1 MTITASPMTTIARH
15 TVNDVLGTLPRSGIR
30 RLTDQV
36 MGSRDMDDA
45 IQLGFGQPQEATD
58 DLIRKAIIKATDER
72 TLGYTE
78 NAGMRVLR
86 DAIATKLAV
95 RNHIET
101 DVESIFVT
109 PGATY
114 GVAVTIGCLINPGDE
129 VLVPDPGYPNFAAA
143 VHHYGGVVKFYQL
156 RQDTG
161 FVPDLNELAA
171 LISPAT
177 KALIINSPGNP
188 TGAVIDAG
196 MMEQLVRLTRERGLW
211 LVSDEVYE
219 TYVYGCRHV
228 SPLSLSGSDHVVGLY
243 SFSKSYNITGLRVG
257 YVVTPHPA
265 VRRALLNA
273 QELYISCAPSISQ
286 YAALQALADGGAYP
300 EAMRAAYQQKRD
312 LVMNMLGPYA
322 GRRPEGAFYLLVD
335 IGFTGLHS
343 DEFAD
348 RLLRDTH
355 VVVAPGATF
364 GPSSDQYIRIAFTP
378 QVEKLR
384 AGLTRLKQFLS
395 QWPIADE
402 KDHQ

>member
-1 MTITASPMTTIARH
+1 MTTIARH

-58 DLIRKAIIKATDER
+58 DLIRKAIIKATEER

-78 NAGMRVLR
+78 NAGLRTLR
-86 DAIATKLAV
+86 DAIVTKLAV

-143 VHHYGGVVKFYQL
+143 VRHYGGIVKFYQL
-156 RQDTG
+156 RQETG
-161 FVPDLNELAA
+161 FIPDLNELTS
-171 LISPAT
+171 LITPAT

-188 TGAVIDAG
+188 TGAVVDAG
-196 MMEQLVRLTRERGLW
+196 MMEQLVQLTRERGLW

-257 YVVTPHPA
+257 YVVTRHPA
-265 VRRALLNA
+265 LRRALLNA

-378 QVEKLR
+378 QVEELR

>member
-86 DAIATKLAV
+86 DSIATKLAV

-257 YVVTPHPA
+257 YVVTRHPA
-265 VRRALLNA
+265 LRRALLNA

-402 KDHQ
+402 EDHQ

>member
-86 DAIATKLAV
+86 DSIATKLAV

-257 YVVTPHPA
+257 YVVTRHPA
-265 VRRALLNA
+265 LRRALLNA

-364 GPSSDQYIRIAFTP
+364 GPSSDQFIRIAFTP

>member
-1 MTITASPMTTIARH
+1 M
-15 TVNDVLGTLPRSGIR
+15 
-30 RLTDQV
+30 
-36 MGSRDMDDA
+36 
-45 IQLGFGQPQEATD
+45 
-58 DLIRKAIIKATDER
+58 
-72 TLGYTE
+72 
-78 NAGMRVLR
+78 
-86 DAIATKLAV
+86 
-95 RNHIET
+95 
-101 DVESIFVT
+101 
-109 PGATY
+109 
-114 GVAVTIGCLINPGDE
+114 
-129 VLVPDPGYPNFAAA
+129 
-143 VHHYGGVVKFYQL
+143 
-156 RQDTG
+156 
-161 FVPDLNELAA
+161 
-171 LISPAT
+171 
-177 KALIINSPGNP
+177 
-188 TGAVIDAG
+188 
-196 MMEQLVRLTRERGLW
+196 
-211 LVSDEVYE
+211 
-219 TYVYGCRHV
+219 
-228 SPLSLSGSDHVVGLY
+228 
-243 SFSKSYNITGLRVG
+243 G
-257 YVVTPHPA
+257 YVVTRHPA
-265 VRRALLNA
+265 LRRALLNA

>member
-1 MTITASPMTTIARH
+1 MSIAASIMTTVSRH
-15 TVNDVLGTLPRSGIR
+15 RVNDVLGNLPRSGIR

-36 MGSRDMDDA
+36 MGSRDMDDT

-58 DLIRKAIIKATDER
+58 DLIREAIVKATEER
-72 TLGYTE
+72 TLAYTE
-78 NAGMRVLR
+78 NSGMRALR

-114 GVAVTIGCLINPGDE
+114 GVAVTVGCLINPGDE

-143 VHHYGGVVKFYQL
+143 VRHYGGVVKFYQL
-156 RQDTG
+156 RQETG
-161 FVPDLNELAA
+161 FIPDLNELTA

-177 KALIINSPGNP
+177 KVLIINSPGNP

-196 MMEQLVRLTRERGLW
+196 LIEQLVQLTRERGLW

-228 SPLSLSGSDHVVGLY
+228 SPLSLTGSDHVVGLY

-257 YVVTPHPA
+257 YVVTRHPA
-265 VRRALLNA
+265 LRRALLNA
-273 QELYISCAPSISQ
+273 QELYISCASSISQ

-300 EAMRAAYQQKRD
+300 EAMRAAYQYKRD
-312 LVMNMLGPYA
+312 LVMNMLGPYV
-322 GRRPEGAFYLLVD
+322 GHRPDGAFYLLVN
-335 IGFTGLHS
+335 IGFTGLRS

-364 GPSSDQYIRIAFTP
+364 GPTSDKYIRLAFTP
-378 QVEKLR
+378 RVDKLE
-384 AGLTRLKQFLS
+384 AGLIRLKEFLS
-395 QWPIADE
+395 QWPIAV
-402 KDHQ
+402 

>member
-1 MTITASPMTTIARH
+1 MTITASLMTTAARH
-15 TVNDVLGTLPRSGIR
+15 RVNEVLGTLPRSGIR

-58 DLIRKAIIKATDER
+58 DLIREAIGKAAGAR
-72 TLGYTE
+72 TLAYTE
-78 NAGMRVLR
+78 NAGMRTLR
-86 DAIATKLAV
+86 DAIVTKLAL
-95 RNHIET
+95 RNQVET
-101 DVESIFVT
+101 DAESIFVT

-143 VHHYGGVVKFYQL
+143 VRHYGGVVKFYQL
-156 RQDTG
+156 RQETG
-161 FVPDLNELAA
+161 FLPDVNELTA

-177 KALIINSPGNP
+177 KVLIINSPGNP

-196 MMEQLVRLTRERGLW
+196 MMEQLVLLTRERGVW

-219 TYVYGCRHV
+219 TYVYGRRHV
-228 SPLSLSGSDHVVGLY
+228 SPLSFAGSDHVVGLY

-257 YVVTPHPA
+257 YVVTRHPA
-265 VRRALLNA
+265 LRRALLNA
-273 QELYISCAPSISQ
+273 QELYISCAPSVSQ
-286 YAALQALADGGAYP
+286 TAALQALADGGAYP
-300 EAMRAAYQQKRD
+300 ETMRAIYQQKRE
-312 LVMNMLGPYA
+312 LVMNILGSYA
-322 GRRPEGAFYLLVD
+322 GRHPDGAFYLLVD

-343 DEFAD
+343 DDFAD
-348 RLLRDTH
+348 RLLTDTH

-364 GPSSDQYIRIAFTP
+364 GPTSDRYIRLAFTP
-378 QVEKLR
+378 PVEKLE

-395 QWPIADE
+395 QWPIAD
-402 KDHQ
+402 

>member
-1 MTITASPMTTIARH
+1 MTITASAMTTIARH

-58 DLIRKAIIKATDER
+58 DLIREAIIKATEER

-78 NAGMRVLR
+78 NAGMPALR
-86 DAIATKLAV
+86 DAIVTKLAV

-101 DVESIFVT
+101 DSESIFVT

-257 YVVTPHPA
+257 YVVTRHPA
-265 VRRALLNA
+265 LRRALLNA

-300 EAMRAAYQQKRD
+300 EAMRAVYQQKRD

>member
-1 MTITASPMTTIARH
+1 MTITASLMTTAARH
-15 TVNDVLGTLPRSGIR
+15 RVNEVLGTLPRSGIR

-58 DLIRKAIIKATDER
+58 DLIREAIGKAAGAR
-72 TLGYTE
+72 TLAYTE
-78 NAGMRVLR
+78 NAGMRTLR
-86 DAIATKLAV
+86 DAIVTKLAL
-95 RNHIET
+95 RNQVET
-101 DVESIFVT
+101 DAESIFVT

-143 VHHYGGVVKFYQL
+143 VRHYGGVVKFYQL
-156 RQDTG
+156 RQETG
-161 FVPDLNELAA
+161 FLPDVNELTA

-177 KALIINSPGNP
+177 KVLIINSPGNP

-196 MMEQLVRLTRERGLW
+196 MMEQLVLLTRERGVW

-219 TYVYGCRHV
+219 TYVYGRRHV
-228 SPLSLSGSDHVVGLY
+228 SPLSFAGSDHVVGLY

-257 YVVTPHPA
+257 YVVTRHPA
-265 VRRALLNA
+265 LRRALLNA
-273 QELYISCAPSISQ
+273 QELYISCAPSVSQ
-286 YAALQALADGGAYP
+286 TAALQALADGGAYP
-300 EAMRAAYQQKRD
+300 ETMRAIYQQKRD
-312 LVMNMLGPYA
+312 LVMNILGSYA
-322 GRRPEGAFYLLVD
+322 GRRPDGALYLLVD

-343 DEFAD
+343 DDFAD
-348 RLLRDTH
+348 RLLKDTH

-364 GPSSDQYIRIAFTP
+364 GPTSDRYIRLAFTP
-378 QVEKLR
+378 PVEKLE

-395 QWPIADE
+395 QWPIAD
-402 KDHQ
+402 

>member
-86 DAIATKLAV
+86 DSIATKLAV

-228 SPLSLSGSDHVVGLY
+228 SPLSLSGRHHRPSRGLCRHTT
-243 SFSKSYNITGLRVG
+243 SGVAPRITQR
-257 YVVTPHPA
+257 A
-265 VRRALLNA
+265 RALYFLRS
-273 QELYISCAPSISQ
+273 LDLSIRCAPGLSRWRRLSRGH
-286 YAALQALADGGAYP
+286 ASSLSTETRSGDEHARALCRTQARGRL
-300 EAMRAAYQQKRD
+300 
-312 LVMNMLGPYA
+312 LSA
-322 GRRPEGAFYLLVD
+322 GRYRFHRPSFRRIRRSSTQGHPCRRGPGSDLRTVVRPVHPYRVYS
-335 IGFTGLHS
+335 TG
-343 DEFAD
+343 
-348 RLLRDTH
+348 
-355 VVVAPGATF
+355 
-364 GPSSDQYIRIAFTP
+364 
-378 QVEKLR
+378 
-384 AGLTRLKQFLS
+384 
-395 QWPIADE
+395 
-402 KDHQ
+402 

>member
-1 MTITASPMTTIARH
+1 MTITASAMTTIARH

-257 YVVTPHPA
+257 YVVTRHPA
-265 VRRALLNA
+265 LRRALLNA

-364 GPSSDQYIRIAFTP
+364 GPSSDQFIRIAFTP

>member
-1 MTITASPMTTIARH
+1 MTIKASTMTMGTQH

-36 MGSRDMDDA
+36 MGSQGMDDA

-58 DLIRKAIIKATDER
+58 DFIREAIIKATDER
-72 TLGYTE
+72 TLGYTA
-78 NAGMRVLR
+78 NAGMPALR

-95 RNHIET
+95 RNQIEA
-101 DVESIFVT
+101 DVDGIFVT

-143 VHHYGGVVKFYQL
+143 VRHYGGIVKFYPL
-156 RQDTG
+156 REGAG
-161 FVPDLNELAA
+161 FLPDLNELKA
-171 LISPAT
+171 LISPST
-177 KALIINSPGNP
+177 KVLIINSPGNP

-196 MMEQLVRLTRERGLW
+196 RMDQLVQLTRDQGLW
-211 LVSDEVYE
+211 LLSDEVYE

-228 SPLSLSGSDHVVGLY
+228 SPLSYSGSDHVVGLY

-257 YVVTPHPA
+257 YVVTRHPA
-265 VRRALLNA
+265 LRRALLNA

-286 YAALQALADGGAYP
+286 LAALQALNAGDAYLA
-300 EAMRAAYQQKRD
+300 AMRTAYQEKRD
-312 LVMNMLGPYA
+312 LVMNALGAYA
-322 GRRPEGAFYLLVD
+322 RHRPEGAFYLLVD
-335 IGFTGLHS
+335 IGFTGLAS

-348 RLLRDTH
+348 RLLRDQH

-364 GPSSDQYIRIAFTP
+364 GPTSDKYIRIAFTP
-378 QVEKLR
+378 GADQLQT
-384 AGLTRLKQFLS
+384 GLTRLKAFMN
-395 QWPIADE
+395 QWATAA
-402 KDHQ
+402 

>member
-1 MTITASPMTTIARH
+1 MTITASLMTTAARH
-15 TVNDVLGTLPRSGIR
+15 RVNEVLGTLPRSGIR

-58 DLIRKAIIKATDER
+58 DLIREAIGKAAGAR
-72 TLGYTE
+72 TLAYTE
-78 NAGMRVLR
+78 NAGMRTLR
-86 DAIATKLAV
+86 DAIVTKLAL
-95 RNHIET
+95 RNQVET
-101 DVESIFVT
+101 DAESIFVT

-143 VHHYGGVVKFYQL
+143 VRHYGGVVKFYQL
-156 RQDTG
+156 RQETG
-161 FVPDLNELAA
+161 FLPDVNELTA

-177 KALIINSPGNP
+177 KVLIINSPGNP

-196 MMEQLVRLTRERGLW
+196 MMEQLVRLTRERGVW

-219 TYVYGCRHV
+219 TYVYGRRHV
-228 SPLSLSGSDHVVGLY
+228 SPLSFAASDHVVGLY

-257 YVVTPHPA
+257 YVVTRHPA
-265 VRRALLNA
+265 LRRALLNA
-273 QELYISCAPSISQ
+273 QELYISCAPSVSQ
-286 YAALQALADGGAYP
+286 AAALQALADGGAYP
-300 EAMRAAYQQKRD
+300 EAMRAIYQQKRE
-312 LVMNMLGPYA
+312 LVMNILGSYA
-322 GRRPEGAFYLLVD
+322 GRRPDGAFYLLVD

-343 DEFAD
+343 DDFAD
-348 RLLRDTH
+348 RLLTDTH

-364 GPSSDQYIRIAFTP
+364 GPTSDRYIRLAFTP
-378 QVEKLR
+378 PVEKLE

-395 QWPIADE
+395 QWPIAD
-402 KDHQ
+402 

>member
-1 MTITASPMTTIARH
+1 MTVTASITTLASPHR
-15 TVNDVLGTLPRSGIR
+15 VNNVLGTLPRSGIR
-30 RLTDQV
+30 RLTDRV
-36 MGSRDMDDA
+36 MGSQDMDDA

-58 DLIRKAIIKATDER
+58 DLIREAIIKATEER

-78 NAGMRVLR
+78 NAGMRTLR
-86 DAIATKLAV
+86 NAIATKLAE
-95 RNHIET
+95 RNQIDA
-101 DVESIFVT
+101 DVDSIFVT

-114 GVAVTIGCLINPGDE
+114 GVAVTVGCLINPGDE

-143 VHHYGGVVKFYQL
+143 VRHYGGVVTFYQL
-156 RQDTG
+156 REETG
-161 FVPDLNELAA
+161 FLPDLKELET

-177 KALIINSPGNP
+177 KVIIINSPGNP

-196 MMEQLVRLTRERGLW
+196 MMEQLVQLTRERGLW

-228 SPLSLSGSDHVVGLY
+228 SPLSFGGSDHVVGLY

-257 YVVTPHPA
+257 YVVTRHPA
-265 VRRALLNA
+265 LRRALLNA

-286 YAALQALADGGAYP
+286 IAALQALADGGAYP
-300 EAMRAAYQQKRD
+300 DAMRAAYQQKRD
-312 LVMNMLGPYA
+312 LVMRELGRYA
-322 GRRPEGAFYLLVD
+322 GGRPDGAFYLLVN
-335 IGFTGLHS
+335 ISFTGLFS

-364 GPSSDQYIRIAFTP
+364 GPTSDQYIRIAFTP
-378 QVEKLR
+378 RVERLQT
-384 AGLTRLKQFLS
+384 GLARLKEFLS
-395 QWPIADE
+395 QWPTAA
-402 KDHQ
+402 

>member
-1 MTITASPMTTIARH
+1 MTVTASITTLASPHR
-15 TVNDVLGTLPRSGIR
+15 VNDVLGTLPRSGIR
-30 RLTDQV
+30 RLTDRV
-36 MGSRDMDDA
+36 MGSQDMDDA

-58 DLIRKAIIKATDER
+58 DLIREAIIKATEER

-78 NAGMRVLR
+78 NAGMRTLR
-86 DAIATKLAV
+86 NAIATKLAE
-95 RNHIET
+95 RNQIDA
-101 DVESIFVT
+101 DVDSIFVT

-114 GVAVTIGCLINPGDE
+114 GVAVTVGCLINPGDE

-143 VHHYGGVVKFYQL
+143 VRHYGGVVKFYQL
-156 RQDTG
+156 REEMG
-161 FVPDLNELAA
+161 FLPDLKELET

-177 KALIINSPGNP
+177 KVIIINSPGNP

-196 MMEQLVRLTRERGLW
+196 MMEQLVQLTRERGLW

-228 SPLSLSGSDHVVGLY
+228 SPLSFAGSDHVVGLY

-257 YVVTPHPA
+257 YVVTRHPA
-265 VRRALLNA
+265 LRRALLNA

-286 YAALQALADGGAYP
+286 IAALQALADGGAYP
-300 EAMRAAYQQKRD
+300 DAMRAAYQQKRD
-312 LVMNMLGPYA
+312 LVMRELGRYA
-322 GRRPEGAFYLLVD
+322 GGRPDGAFYLLVN
-335 IGFTGLHS
+335 ISFTGLFS

-364 GPSSDQYIRIAFTP
+364 GPTSDQYIRIAFTP
-378 QVEKLR
+378 RVERLQ
-384 AGLTRLKQFLS
+384 AGLARLKEFLS
-395 QWPIADE
+395 QWPTAA
-402 KDHQ
+402 

>member
-1 MTITASPMTTIARH
+1 MTGTALTMTTAAQH
-15 TVNDVLGTLPRSGIR
+15 SVNDVLGTLPRSGIR

-36 MGSRDMDDA
+36 MGSLGMEDA

-58 DLIRKAIIKATDER
+58 DLIRAAIIKATEER

-78 NAGMRVLR
+78 NVGMRALR
-86 DAIATKLAV
+86 DAIAAKLAV
-95 RNHIET
+95 RNNIDT

-114 GVAVTIGCLINPGDE
+114 GVAVTVGCLINPGDE

-143 VHHYGGVVKFYQL
+143 VRHYGGVVKFYQL
-156 RQDTG
+156 REETG
-161 FVPDLNELAA
+161 FVPDPQELSL

-177 KALIINSPGNP
+177 KVVIINSPGNP
-188 TGAVIDAG
+188 TGAVIDADR
-196 MMEQLVRLTRERGLW
+196 MEQLVHLTRERGLW

-219 TYVYGCRHV
+219 TYVYGCRHI
-228 SPLSLSGSDHVVGLY
+228 SPLSFRGSDHVVGLY

-257 YVVTPHPA
+257 YVVTRHPA
-265 VRRALLNA
+265 LRRTLLNA

-286 YAALQALADGGAYP
+286 AAALQALADGGAYP
-300 EAMRAAYQQKRD
+300 DGMRAAYQRKRD
-312 LVMNMLGPYA
+312 LVMNALGPYA
-322 GRRPEGAFYLLVD
+322 GRRPDGAFYLLVD

-343 DEFAD
+343 DDFAD

-364 GPSSDQYIRIAFTP
+364 GPTSDKYIRIAFTP
-378 QVEKLR
+378 GIEKLQV
-384 AGLTRLKQFLS
+384 GLTRLKEFMS
-395 QWPIADE
+395 QWPIAA
-402 KDHQ
+402 

>member
-1 MTITASPMTTIARH
+1 MTTAASIMTMNSQH

-36 MGSRDMDDA
+36 MGSQGMEDA

-58 DLIRKAIIKATDER
+58 DLIRTAIIKATEER

-78 NAGMRVLR
+78 NAGMRALR
-86 DAIATKLAV
+86 DAIARKLAV
-95 RNHIET
+95 HNHIDT
-101 DVESIFVT
+101 DVDSIFVT

-129 VLVPDPGYPNFAAA
+129 VLVPDPGYPNFSAA
-143 VHHYGGVVKFYQL
+143 VRHYGGVVKFYEL
-156 RQDTG
+156 REETG
-161 FVPDLNELAA
+161 FLPDLNELSA

-177 KALIINSPGNP
+177 KVIIINSPGNP
-188 TGAVIDAG
+188 TGAVIGAD

-211 LVSDEVYE
+211 LISDEVYE

-228 SPLSLSGSDHVVGLY
+228 SPLSFPGSNHVVGLY

-257 YVVTPHPA
+257 YVVTRHPA
-265 VRRALLNA
+265 LRRALLNA

-286 YAALQALADGGAYP
+286 MAALQALTDGSAYLD
-300 EAMRAAYQQKRD
+300 AMRSAYQQKRD
-312 LVMNMLGPYA
+312 LVMNALGPYG
-322 GRRPEGAFYLLVD
+322 GRRPQGAFYLLVN

-348 RLLRDTH
+348 RLLNDKH

-364 GPSSDQYIRIAFTP
+364 GPTSDKYIRIAFTP
-378 QVEKLR
+378 RVEKLQ
-384 AGLTRLKQFLS
+384 AGLTRLINFLS
-395 QWPIADE
+395 QWPIAD
-402 KDHQ
+402 

>member
-1 MTITASPMTTIARH
+1 MTMTASIMTLVSQHR
-15 TVNDVLGTLPRSGIR
+15 VNEVMGTLPRSGIR
-30 RLTDQV
+30 RLTDEV
-36 MGSRDMDDA
+36 MGSQDMDDA

-58 DLIRKAIIKATDER
+58 DLIREAIIKATEER

-78 NAGMRVLR
+78 NAGMRTLR
-86 DAIATKLAV
+86 NAIATKLAV
-95 RNHIET
+95 RNQIDT

-114 GVAVTIGCLINPGDE
+114 GVAVTVGCLINPGDE

-143 VHHYGGVVKFYQL
+143 VRHYGGVVKFYQL
-156 RQDTG
+156 REEMG
-161 FVPDLNELAA
+161 FLPDLNELSA

-177 KALIINSPGNP
+177 KVIIINSPGNP

-196 MMEQLVRLTRERGLW
+196 MMEQLVQLTRERGLW

-228 SPLSLSGSDHVVGLY
+228 SPLSFTGSDHVVGLY

-257 YVVTPHPA
+257 YVVTRHPA
-265 VRRALLNA
+265 LRRALLNA

-286 YAALQALADGGAYP
+286 VAALQALADGGAYP
-300 EAMRAAYQQKRD
+300 DTMRTIYQQKLD
-312 LVMNMLGPYA
+312 LVMNALGSYA
-322 GRRPEGAFYLLVD
+322 GRRPDGAFYLLVN

-343 DEFAD
+343 DDFAD

-364 GPSSDQYIRIAFTP
+364 GPTSDKYIRIAFTP
-378 QVEKLR
+378 RSERLQ
-384 AGLTRLKQFLS
+384 AGLTRLKEFLS
-395 QWPIADE
+395 QWSTAD
-402 KDHQ
+402 

>member
-1 MTITASPMTTIARH
+1 MTTAASIVTTASQH

-36 MGSRDMDDA
+36 MGNQGMDDA

-58 DLIRKAIIKATDER
+58 DLIRVAIINATGER

-78 NAGMRVLR
+78 NAGLRTLR
-86 DAIATKLAV
+86 DAIVTKLAV

-101 DVESIFVT
+101 DIESIFVT

-143 VHHYGGVVKFYQL
+143 VRHYGGVVKFYPL
-156 RQDTG
+156 REETG
-161 FVPDLNELAA
+161 FLPDLNELTA
-171 LISPAT
+171 LISPST
-177 KALIINSPGNP
+177 KVLIINSPGNP

-228 SPLSLSGSDHVVGLY
+228 SPLSFTGSDHVVGLY

-257 YVVTPHPA
+257 YVVTRHPA
-265 VRRALLNA
+265 LRKALLNA

-312 LVMNMLGPYA
+312 LVMNALGPYA
-322 GRRPEGAFYLLVD
+322 GRRPDGAFYLLVD

-343 DEFAD
+343 DDFAD

-364 GPSSDQYIRIAFTP
+364 GPTSDKYIRIAFTP
-378 QVEKLR
+378 RVEQLE
-384 AGLTRLKQFLS
+384 AGLTRLKDFLS
-395 QWPIADE
+395 QWPIAD
-402 KDHQ
+402 

>member
-257 YVVTPHPA
+257 YVVTRHPA
-265 VRRALLNA
+265 LRRALLNA

-378 QVEKLR
+378 QVEELR

>member
-1 MTITASPMTTIARH
+1 MTITASHRTTAAPH
-15 TVNDVLGTLPRSGIR
+15 TVNEVLGTLPRSGIR

-58 DLIRKAIIKATDER
+58 DLIREAIVQATGAR

-78 NAGMRVLR
+78 NAGLRALR
-86 DAIATKLAV
+86 DAIVTKLAV

-101 DVESIFVT
+101 EADSIFVT

-143 VHHYGGVVKFYQL
+143 VRHYGGIVKYYQL
-156 RQDTG
+156 RPDAG
-161 FVPDLNELAA
+161 FLPDLNELTA
-171 LISPAT
+171 LIAPAT
-177 KALIINSPGNP
+177 KVLIINSPGNP

-196 MMEQLVRLTRERGLW
+196 LMEQLVRLTRERGLW

-219 TYVYGCRHV
+219 TYVYGRRHI
-228 SPLSLSGSDHVVGLY
+228 SPLSFAGSDHVVGLY

-257 YVVTPHPA
+257 YVVTRHPA
-265 VRRALLNA
+265 LRRALLNA
-273 QELYISCAPSISQ
+273 QELYISCAPSVSQ
-286 YAALQALADGGAYP
+286 AAALQALADGGAYP
-300 EAMRAAYQQKRD
+300 EAMRATYQQKRD
-312 LVMNMLGPYA
+312 LVMNTLGAYA
-322 GRRPEGAFYLLVD
+322 GRRPDGAFYLLVD

-343 DEFAD
+343 DDFAD
-348 RLLRDTH
+348 RLLKDSH

-364 GPSSDQYIRIAFTP
+364 GPTSDRYIRIAFTP
-378 QVEKLR
+378 SFEKLE
-384 AGLTRLKQFLS
+384 AGLARLKQFLS
-395 QWPIADE
+395 QWPIVT
-402 KDHQ
+402 

>member
-1 MTITASPMTTIARH
+1 MTRTPSTMTTAAQH
-15 TVNDVLGTLPRSGIR
+15 SVNDVLGSLPRSGIR

-36 MGSRDMDDA
+36 MGSPDMDDA

-58 DLIRKAIIKATDER
+58 DLIREAIIKATGER

-86 DAIATKLAV
+86 EAIVEKLAV
-95 RNHIET
+95 RNHVKTNI
-101 DVESIFVT
+101 ESIFVT

-143 VHHYGGVVKFYQL
+143 VRHYGGVVKFYQL
-156 RQDTG
+156 REEAG
-161 FVPDLNELAA
+161 FLPDLDELSA

-177 KALIINSPGNP
+177 KVMIVNSPGNP
-188 TGAVIDAG
+188 TGAVIDG
-196 MMEQLVRLTRERGLW
+196 GRMEQLVHLTRERGLW

-219 TYVYGCRHV
+219 TYVYGCRHI
-228 SPLSLSGSDHVVGLY
+228 SPLSFTGSDHVVGLY

-257 YVVTPHPA
+257 YVVTRHPSL
-265 VRRALLNA
+265 RRALLNA

-286 YAALQALADGGAYP
+286 FAALQALADGGAYP
-300 EAMRAAYQQKRD
+300 ESMRAAYQQKRD

-322 GRRPEGAFYLLVD
+322 GRRPEGAFYLLVN
-335 IGFTGLHS
+335 IGFTGLDS
-343 DEFAD
+343 DDFAD

-364 GPSSDQYIRIAFTP
+364 GPTSDKYIRIAFTP
-378 QVEKLR
+378 RVEKLE
-384 AGLTRLKQFLS
+384 AGLTRLKEFMS
-395 QWPIADE
+395 QWSLADK
-402 KDHQ
+402 KDYR

>member
-1 MTITASPMTTIARH
+1 MTVTASITTLASPHR
-15 TVNDVLGTLPRSGIR
+15 VNDVLGTLPRSGIR
-30 RLTDQV
+30 RLTDRV
-36 MGSRDMDDA
+36 MGSQDMDDA

-58 DLIRKAIIKATDER
+58 DLIREAIIKATEER

-78 NAGMRVLR
+78 NAGMRTLR
-86 DAIATKLAV
+86 NAIATKLAE
-95 RNHIET
+95 RNQI
-101 DVESIFVT
+101 DAGVDSIFVT

-114 GVAVTIGCLINPGDE
+114 GVAVTVGCLINPGDE

-143 VHHYGGVVKFYQL
+143 VRHYGGVVTFYQL
-156 RQDTG
+156 REETG
-161 FVPDLNELAA
+161 FLPDLKELET

-177 KALIINSPGNP
+177 KVIIINSPGNP

-196 MMEQLVRLTRERGLW
+196 MMEQLVQLTRERGLW

-228 SPLSLSGSDHVVGLY
+228 SPLSFGGSDHVVGLY

-257 YVVTPHPA
+257 YVVTRHPA
-265 VRRALLNA
+265 LRRALLNA

-286 YAALQALADGGAYP
+286 IAALQALADGGAYP
-300 EAMRAAYQQKRD
+300 DAMRAAYQQKRD
-312 LVMNMLGPYA
+312 LVMRELGRYA
-322 GRRPEGAFYLLVD
+322 GGRPDGAFYLLVN
-335 IGFTGLHS
+335 ISFTGLFS

-364 GPSSDQYIRIAFTP
+364 GPTSDQYIRIAFTP
-378 QVEKLR
+378 RVERLQT
-384 AGLTRLKQFLS
+384 GLARLKEFLS
-395 QWPIADE
+395 QWPTAA
-402 KDHQ
+402 

>member
-1 MTITASPMTTIARH
+1 MTTIARH

-86 DAIATKLAV
+86 DSIATKLAV

-257 YVVTPHPA
+257 YVVTRHPA
-265 VRRALLNA
+265 LRRALLNA

>member
-1 MTITASPMTTIARH
+1 MTITASIMTTASRH
-15 TVNDVLGTLPRSGIR
+15 RVNDVLRTLPRSGIR

-36 MGSRDMDDA
+36 MGSRGMDDA

-58 DLIRKAIIKATDER
+58 DLIREAIIKATEEP

-78 NAGMRVLR
+78 NAGMRALR
-86 DAIATKLAV
+86 DAIVTKLAV
-95 RNHIET
+95 RNDIDT
-101 DVESIFVT
+101 DIESIFVT

-114 GVAVTIGCLINPGDE
+114 GVAVTVGSLINPGDE

-143 VHHYGGVVKFYQL
+143 VRHYGGAVKFYQL
-156 RQDTG
+156 REATG
-161 FVPDLNELAA
+161 FLPDLNELEA

-177 KALIINSPGNP
+177 KVIIINSPGNP

-228 SPLSLSGSDHVVGLY
+228 SPLSFTGSDHVVGLY

-257 YVVTPHPA
+257 YVVTRHPA
-265 VRRALLNA
+265 LRRALLNA

-286 YAALQALADGGAYP
+286 AAALQALADGGAYP
-300 EAMRAAYQQKRD
+300 DAMRAAYQQKRD
-312 LVMNMLGPYA
+312 LVMNALGPYA
-322 GRRPEGAFYLLVD
+322 GRRPDGAFYLLVN

-343 DEFAD
+343 DDFAD
-348 RLLRDTH
+348 RLLRDAH

-364 GPSSDQYIRIAFTP
+364 GPTSDKYIRIAFTP
-378 QVEKLR
+378 SVERLQT
-384 AGLTRLKQFLS
+384 GLTRLKKFLS
-395 QWPIADE
+395 QWPTAA
-402 KDHQ
+402 